1 MFIYPQKLTAGVG
14 REMCEVLVKEHGAD
28 VHRDNI
34 GGETALHAAGASKY
48 GTCKTVTARFWPLSD
63 SQG

>member
-1 MFIYPQKLTAGVG
+1 
-14 REMCEVLVKEHGAD
+14 MCEVLVKEHGAD

-48 GTCKTVTARFWPLSD
+48 KTVKAIFGTHKTVKARFWHI
-63 SQG
+63 